1 LTLQQLGRA
10 TACVAPAAELRV
22 RRLNNRTRQSQ
33 LRDGIPMLSTMAR
46 SVALLLVLAGALVVT
61 GCKDRKPG
69 DEAAISTKS
78 AAVAPAAILV
88 TDCGCEMDDQW
99 ALAHLLLSTELD
111 LRAVITTHASSIRFS
126 SATSAEKAAEVIQ
139 HVLPVRASSL
149 PVVAGSP
156 EPLQDAKVPRE
167 NAGVDLLLRVS
178 RDFSESRRLTVFSIG
193 ASTDVASAILKD
205 PSVSNRITVVAMG
218 FIDWPSGGDF
228 FNVKNDPLAWQ
239 VILNSDVPLVIGS
252 GTTATRGLKLT
263 RAEAAALMRSHG
275 PTGEYLYSLF
285 DDWLTR
291 EPKLV
296 AQVVAPETW
305 VLWDHIVVAYALG
318 MARGREVPRP
328 QLQPDLSF
336 SHPETTK
343 RITWLDEIDTERLW
357 RDFTRKIDS
366 RARNSP

>member
-1 LTLQQLGRA
+1 MRYINLRA
-10 TACVAPAAELRV
+10 NAFYYTIDTMHIRHIITIAA
-22 RRLNNRTRQSQ
+22 
-33 LRDGIPMLSTMAR
+33 A
-46 SVALLLVLAGALVVT
+46 ALFAALAVSCSKT
-61 GCKDRKPG
+61 TPE
-69 DEAAISTKS
+69 EAAISVTSTS
-78 AAVAPAAILV
+78 AAPAAILT

-99 ALAHLLLSTELD
+99 ALAHLLMSTELD

-139 HVLPVRASSL
+139 HVLPARASSV

-156 EPLQDAKVPRE
+156 EPLQDAKIPRE
-167 NAGVDLLLRVS
+167 NAGVDLLIRLS
-178 RDFSESRRLTVFSIG
+178 GDFSESRRLIVFVIG
-193 ASTDVASAILKD
+193 AGTDVASAILKD
-205 PSVSNRITVVAMG
+205 SSIANRITVVAMG
-218 FIDWPSGGDF
+218 FTDWPSGGDF

-252 GTTATRGLKLT
+252 GEAAKRGLKLT
-263 RAEAAALMRSHG
+263 RAEAAALMRSRG
-275 PTGEYLYSLF
+275 PTGEYLYSQF

-305 VLWDHIVVAYALG
+305 IIWDEIVVAYALG
-318 MARGREVPRP
+318 LARGHEVPRP

-336 SHPETTK
+336 SHPDTTK
-343 RITWLDEIDTERLW
+343 RITWLDEVDTEKLW

-366 RARNSP
+366 RARNRP